1 MAEFLRS
8 KCLDV
13 LFDRLLSSD
22 LLKFA
27 RREGL
32 REELEKWRLTVERIR
47 EVLDDAEEKQQTKKT
62 VKAWLD
68 DLRDLAYD
76 MEDLL
81 DEFTS
86 EALHESK
93 LMAGQAST
101 SMVRNLIP
109 SWFTALTPSDVTFK
123 ISLGLKITKINTRFN
138 DLVTQKD
145 QLNLKENSSP
155 RPNKRR
161 ERPPSTSLVTED
173 HIYGREE
180 VKEAVLQLL
189 VSGKFNDALKKV
201 PNVIPI
207 LGMGGIG
214 KTTLAQLVYNDK
226 ELESFFNLKAW
237 ACVSEDFDVATVTK
251 TILQS
256 MSKELDCADKDLNW
270 LQVELKQ
277 KLLGKRFLVI
287 LDDVWNENYN
297 EWTRLRAPFEVGA
310 PGSSIIVT
318 TRNHRVSSLMRNK
331 DVEPFQLELLSNKAC
346 VSIFTQH
353 ALDARDFSA
362 HPDLKDIGEELVR
375 RCKGLPL
382 AVKTIAGVLRSED
395 EDRNEWEKVLKNKI
409 WDIPVEENGI
419 PSSLLVSYDN
429 LPSHLKRC
437 FAYCSIL
444 PKDYE
449 FKENEVVLLWMA
461 EGLIQSP
468 QDEEEMEDL
477 GSKYFRNLLS
487 RSFFQK
493 SRNINVSQFVMH
505 DLINDLA
512 QSVAG
517 DTCFRMEDRVGGTQN
532 GDIPKKARHSSYLG
546 SRYDVTKKFEVFSK
560 HTSLRTFLPLMLP
573 RPGDCY
579 LAHHVPFELVP
590 MLRCLR
596 VLSFKGY
603 CITELS
609 DSIGDLKHLR
619 YLDLSRTQI
628 RLLPES
634 ITNLYNLQTL
644 LLENCFHLKKLPS
657 MFRNLVNLH
666 HLNIECAYSLEG
678 MPMQIGKLTCLQ
690 TLSNLVLG
698 KDSYSGIKELGPLK
712 HLGGRLCIQR
722 LDNVI
727 EARDAKDA
735 ELIKRTKIS
744 ELWLHWGEFIDLMR
758 IYIDE
763 SRDTTSDLEVLNG
776 LQPHEALKKLR
787 ITNYGG
793 TKFPNW
799 LTSPSFPHMVSL
811 RLENCYKCTSLPPLG
826 KYLPSLKNLWIQLM
840 RNVKSVGSEF
850 CGGNLETLHFRDMEE
865 WENWSSPCEE
875 FPNLRELCLRKCPKL
890 LGKLPNN
897 LPLLNKVEIIDCAQL
912 VVSISCFPDK
922 CKFNIE
928 ESKGL
933 DHMEGV
939 VCGSKVTFK
948 SIKFDRSLSPISDM
962 EGLAKLEELTIAN
975 CEELTNLWSDNMGS
989 LPHHPFLRR
998 LNIYRC
1004 PKLVSLVAEE
1014 VDQERLQLRIESLYI
1029 DNCIALESLPKALM
1043 YNNTCLEYIE
1053 IKQCDSL
1060 THFARSH
1067 LPPTLKRLQ
1076 ILDCKSMRNLVED
1089 DDNDTNNNSTC
1100 SSAITSLLEE
1110 LYVSNCPS
1118 LESLTSSGE
1127 LPATLR
1133 VLRIYYCPKLES
1145 VAKSF
1150 HHNSS
1155 LTYVIIYGCENLQ
1168 LLNGNEG
1175 FPTNLTT
1182 LEIADIK
1189 ITQALFDWG
1198 LDKFTYLNRLEIGR
1212 CQNLVSFPEMTLPA
1226 SLTSLFIYGFSN
1238 LQYLSSEGLRKLS
1251 SLKTLEISLC
1261 EKLTCFPEDGLPP
1274 SLLELDISNCQKL
1287 MSLPKNGLPPSLLE
1301 LDISNCQKLMS
1312 LPKNGLPPSLQKLDI
1327 RGCPLLEKRCKKD
1340 QKEEWRKIADIPCVR
1355 INRKNIYEIET
1366 EE

>member
-1 MAEFLRS
+1 MAEFLLS

-27 RREGL
+27 HREGL
-32 REELEKWRLTVERIR
+32 QEELEKWRKTMERIR
-47 EVLDDAEEKQQTKKT
+47 KVLDDAEEKQHTEKT

-81 DEFTS
+81 DEFAT
-86 EALHESK
+86 EALQRK
-93 LMAGQAST
+93 LMAGESQAIASK
-101 SMVRNLIP
+101 VRNIVP
-109 SWFTALTPSDVTFK
+109 SLFTFTPSDVTFK
-123 ISLGLKITKINTRFN
+123 NKLRSKITEINTRFN

-161 ERPPSTSLVTED
+161 KILPSTSVVTED
-173 HIYGREE
+173 YIYGREE
-180 VKEAVLQLL
+180 VKEAVIQLL
-189 VSGKFNDALKKV
+189 MSDKHSDALTKV
-201 PNVIPI
+201 NVIPI
-207 LGMGGIG
+207 VGMGGIG
-214 KTTLAQLVYNDK
+214 KTTLAQLVYNHK
-226 ELESFFNLKAW
+226 KVQSFFDLKKW
-237 ACVSEDFDVATVTK
+237 ACVSEDFDVAAVTK

-256 MSKELDCADKDLNW
+256 LILENCEGKDLNW
-270 LQVELKQ
+270 LQEKLKEELR
-277 KLLGKRFLVI
+277 GKKFLVI

-297 EWTRLRAPFEVGA
+297 DWTRLRAPFEVGA

-318 TRNHRVSSLMRNK
+318 TRIHRVSSLMRNK
-331 DVEPFQLELLSNKAC
+331 NVEPFQLELLSTEAC
-346 VSIFTQH
+346 LSIFTQH
-353 ALDARDFSA
+353 ALGARDFSA
-362 HPDLKDIGEELVR
+362 HPDLKDIGEVLVR

-395 EDRNEWEKVLKNKI
+395 EDRNKWEKVLKNKI
-409 WDIPVEENGI
+409 WDIPVKESEI
-419 PSSLLVSYDN
+419 PTSLMVSYDN

-449 FKENEVVLLWMA
+449 FEEKDVVLLWMA
-461 EGLIQSP
+461 EGLIQP
-468 QDEEEMEDL
+468 RQDEEEMEDL
-477 GSKYFRNLLS
+477 GSEYFRNLLS

-493 SRNINVSQFVMH
+493 SRNINESRFVMH

-560 HTSLRTFLPLMLP
+560 LKSLRTFLPLMLP
-573 RPGDCY
+573 RGFENY
-579 LAHHVPFELVP
+579 LAHHVPFDLVP
-590 MLRCLR
+590 TLRYLR

-603 CITELS
+603 YITKLP
-609 DSIGDLKHLR
+609 DSIGNLKHLR
-619 YLDLSRTQI
+619 YLDLSKTAI

-634 ITNLYNLQTL
+634 ITSLYNLQTL
-644 LLENCFHLKKLPS
+644 LLEDCTRLKKLPS
-657 MFRNLVNLH
+657 MFRNLVNLR
-666 HLNIECAYSLEG
+666 HLNIERALSLEG

-690 TLSNLVLG
+690 TLSNLVLK
-698 KDSYSGIKELGPLK
+698 KDNCSGIKELGPLK
-712 HLGGRLCIQR
+712 HLGGRLRISR
-722 LDNVI
+722 LENMI

-735 ELIKRTKIS
+735 ELIKKTKIS
-744 ELWLHWGEFIDLMR
+744 ALWLEWSRHID
-758 IYIDE
+758 D

-776 LQPHEALKKLR
+776 LQPHDALKELW

-799 LTSPSFPHMVSL
+799 LTPHSFPHMVSL

-826 KYLPSLKNLWIQLM
+826 KYLPSLKNLWIEGM

-850 CGGNLETLHFRDMEE
+850 CGGNLETLRFQDMQE
-865 WENWSSPCEE
+865 WEHWSPCEE
-875 FPNLRELCLRKCPKL
+875 FPNLRELYLRKCPKL

-928 ESKGL
+928 GS
-933 DHMEGV
+933 EGV

-962 EGLAKLEELTIAN
+962 EGLAKLEFLSIGN

-989 LPHHPFLRR
+989 LPHDLPFLHF
-998 LNIYRC
+998 LLIGNC

-1014 VDQERLQLRIESLYI
+1014 VDQERLQLRIKKI
-1029 DNCIALESLPKALM
+1029 TICNCIALESLPKALM
-1043 YNNTCLEYIE
+1043 YNNTCLHSIS
-1053 IKQCDSL
+1053 IRHCDSL

-1067 LPPTLKRLQ
+1067 LPPTLKSLD
-1076 ILDCKSMRNLVED
+1076 ISDCKSLRNLVGD

-1100 SSAITSLLEE
+1100 SSGITSLLES
-1110 LYVSNCPS
+1110 LSVVRCPS

-1127 LPATLR
+1127 LPATLQK
-1133 VLRIYYCPKLES
+1133 LLINCCPKLES

-1150 HHNSS
+1150 HHNSF
-1155 LTYVIIYGCENLQ
+1155 LTEIAISFSPSILSFPK
-1168 LLNGNEG
+1168 EG

-1182 LEIADIK
+1182 LVIADIK

-1198 LDKFTYLNRLEIGR
+1198 LDKFTYLNRLYIGP

-1226 SLTSLFIYGFSN
+1226 SLTTLHISNFSN
-1238 LQYLSSEGLRKLS
+1238 LECLSSEGLRKLT
-1251 SLKTLEISLC
+1251 SLKVLSIYNC
-1261 EKLTCFPEDGLPP
+1261 EKLRCFPEDGLPP
-1274 SLLELDISNCQKL
+1274 SLLQLYVC
-1287 MSLPKNGLPPSLLE
+1287 
-1301 LDISNCQKLMS
+1301 NCQKLMS
-1312 LPKNGLPPSLQKLDI
+1312 LPKNGLPPSLQTLAIKE
-1327 RGCPLLEKRCKKD
+1327 CPLLEKRCKKD
-1340 QKEEWRKIADIPCVR
+1340 QRGEWRKIADIPYVY
-1355 INRKNIYEIET
+1355 INHKYIYETET

>member
-1 MAEFLRS
+1 MACTWKIINSLSFFFSLSPKLKQRGLKQSTLICILSPTKTMAEFLRS

-13 LFDRLLSSD
+13 LFDRLLSSN

-32 REELEKWRLTVERIR
+32 REELKKWRLTMERIR

-81 DEFTS
+81 DEFAT
-86 EALHESK
+86 EALHESE

-109 SWFTALTPSDVTFK
+109 SWFTAMTPSDVTFK
-123 ISLGLKITKINTRFN
+123 ISLGLKITEINTRFN

-189 VSGKFNDALKKV
+189 VSGKLNDALKKV

-207 LGMGGIG
+207 LGMGGIR

-226 ELESFFNLKAW
+226 EVESFFNLKAW

-331 DVEPFQLELLSNKAC
+331 DVEPFQLELLSNEAC
-346 VSIFTQH
+346 LSIFTQH

-382 AVKTIAGVLRSED
+382 AVKTIAGVLCSED

-409 WDIPVEENGI
+409 WDIPVEANGI
-419 PSSLLVSYDN
+419 PSPLL
-429 LPSHLKRC
+429 RC

-449 FKENEVVLLWMA
+449 FKEEEVVLLWMA
-461 EGLIQSP
+461 EGLIQSL
-468 QDEEEMEDL
+468 QDEEEIEDL

-493 SRNINVSQFVMH
+493 SRNINESRFVMH

-546 SRYDVTKKFEVFSK
+546 SRYDATKKFEVFSK
-560 HTSLRTFLPLMLP
+560 LNGLRTFLPLMLP
-573 RPGDCY
+573 SYFECY
-579 LAHHVPFELVP
+579 LALHVAFELVP
-590 MLRCLR
+590 TLRCLR
-596 VLSFKGY
+596 
-603 CITELS
+603 T
-609 DSIGDLKHLR
+609 
-619 YLDLSRTQI
+619 
-628 RLLPES
+628 LPKS

-644 LLENCFHLKKLPS
+644 LLKNCFHLKKLPS
-657 MFRNLVNLH
+657 MFRNLVNLR
-666 HLNIECAYSLEG
+666 HLNIAGADSLEG

-690 TLSNLVLG
+690 TLSNLVMG
-698 KDSYSGIKELGPLK
+698 KDSCSGIKELGPLK
-712 HLGGRLCIQR
+712 HLRGTLCISR
-722 LDNVI
+722 LENVI
-727 EARDAKDA
+727 ESKDAKDA
-735 ELIKRTKIS
+735 ELIKKTKIS
-744 ELWLHWGEFIDLMR
+744 ALWLEWSRH
-758 IYIDE
+758 IDE
-763 SRDTTSDLEVLNG
+763 SKDMTSELEVLNG
-776 LQPHEALKKLR
+776 LQPHDALKELR

-799 LTSPSFPHMVSL
+799 LTPPSFPHML
-811 RLENCYKCTSLPPLG
+811 CLTLQNCYKCTSLPPLG
-826 KYLPSLKNLWIQLM
+826 QYLPSLKNLRIEGM
-840 RNVKSVGSEF
+840 ANVKSVGSEF
-850 CGGNLETLHFRDMEE
+850 CGR
-865 WENWSSPCEE
+865 
-875 FPNLRELCLRKCPKL
+875 
-890 LGKLPNN
+890 KLPNN
-897 LPLLNKVEIIDCAQL
+897 VPLLNKVKIIDCAQL

-922 CKFNIE
+922 CKFKIE
-928 ESKGL
+928 NTKGL
-933 DHMEGV
+933 VMKGV

-948 SIKFDRSLSPISDM
+948 SIRFDRSLSPISDM
-962 EGLAKLEELTIAN
+962 EGLAELEFLSIAG
-975 CEELTNLWSDNMGS
+975 CEELTNLAELEFLS
-989 LPHHPFLRR
+989 LRHLY
-998 LNIYRC
+998 IYNC

-1014 VDQERLQLRIESLYI
+1014 VDQERLQLRIQIINIE
-1029 DNCIALESLPKALM
+1029 NCKALESLPKALM
-1043 YNNTCLEYIE
+1043 YNNTCLQGIC
-1053 IKQCDSL
+1053 IHNCDSL

-1067 LPPTLKRLQ
+1067 LPPTLKRLH
-1076 ILDCKSMRNLVED
+1076 ISFCKSIRNLVED

-1100 SSAITSLLEE
+1100 SSGITSLLEVLE
-1110 LYVSNCPS
+1110 VYNCPS

-1127 LPATLR
+1127 LPTTLQR
-1133 VLRIYYCPKLES
+1133 LCIIYCPKLES

-1150 HHNSS
+1150 HHNSFLKQIEIS
-1155 LTYVIIYGCENLQ
+1155 NCENLQ
-1168 LLNGNEG
+1168 LLPLPSNLTSLQHLEIRSCPSILSFPKEG

-1182 LEIADIK
+1182 LVIADIK

-1198 LDKFTYLNRLEIGR
+1198 LDKFTYLNRLDIGR
-1212 CQNLVSFPEMTLPA
+1212 CQNRVSFPEMTLPA
-1226 SLTSLFIYGFSN
+1226 SLTSLRISEFSN
-1238 LQYLSSEGLRKLS
+1238 LECLSSEGLRKLT
-1251 SLKTLEISLC
+1251 SLKDLSIYDC

-1274 SLLELDISNCQKL
+1274 SLLELDIYNCQNL
-1287 MSLPKNGLPPSLLE
+1287 MSLPK
-1301 LDISNCQKLMS
+1301 D
-1312 LPKNGLPPSLQKLDI
+1312 GLPPSLQKLAI
-1327 RGCPLLEKRCKKD
+1327 RQCPLLEKRCKKD
-1340 QKEEWRKIADIPCVR
+1340 QKGEWRKIADIPYVE
-1355 INRKNIYEIET
+1355 INQQYIYEIET